1 MHDPTH
7 PEPWCVIWQP
17 PNAGYVQMT
26 SNLVDKIQAD
36 GQAECLRRMDYKIV
50 AVLPQAKLMALV
62 TES

>member
-26 SNLVDKIQAD
+26 SNMVNEREAKR
-36 GQAECLRRMDYKIV
+36 QAEFLKERNFTII
-50 AVLPQAKLMALV
+50 AVVSQAKLVALV